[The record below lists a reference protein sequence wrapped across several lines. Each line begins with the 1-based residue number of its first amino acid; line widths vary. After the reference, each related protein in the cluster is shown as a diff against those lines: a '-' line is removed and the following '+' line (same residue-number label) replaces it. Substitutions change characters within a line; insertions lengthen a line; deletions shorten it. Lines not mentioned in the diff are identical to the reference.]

1 MSVCSAFAQKV
12 LGEAWR
18 LRRLMCGG
26 RCLAVQTNLNAAA
39 SPAGSRLCSKV
50 FGDQRSNEG
59 RSPNE
64 EKTFSARQS
73 RASHRGGE
81 AAENRLFV
89 RSWRKLQF
97 RFVVVRVIR
106 QPFGLTAQND
116 PRNNTNNTKQYNSV
130 LTANSIEPIEP

>member
-64 EKTFSARQS
+64 EKSFSARQS

-81 AAENRLFV
+81 AAENRLAPH
-89 RSWRKLQF
+89 RGGEAAENRL
-97 RFVVVRVIR
+97 
-106 QPFGLTAQND
+106 AH
-116 PRNNTNNTKQYNSV
+116 
-130 LTANSIEPIEP
+130 IEAAKPLRIV